1 MISHKRY
8 FEGIKIQVRMQKEN
22 LKMKIDMFSDEM
34 IQTIENTE
42 SECIRMSKEVS
53 QLSEEIR
60 RADQT
65 LANLSESFDSFEI
78 NDKKFEDIKL
88 SADKIKI
95 KFKSMIKQFKE
106 SLHLNEKYQF
116 SFNEVKM
123 EDVFGK
129 FTIENLNKIVSI
141 TIKVN

>member
-1 MISHKRY
+1 
-8 FEGIKIQVRMQKEN
+8 
-22 LKMKIDMFSDEM
+22 MKIDMFSDEM

-53 QLSEEIR
+53 QLSEEIG

-95 KFKSMIKQFKE
+95 KFKSMIKQFK
-106 SLHLNEKYQF
+106 
-116 SFNEVKM
+116 
-123 EDVFGK
+123 
-129 FTIENLNKIVSI
+129 
-141 TIKVN
+141 